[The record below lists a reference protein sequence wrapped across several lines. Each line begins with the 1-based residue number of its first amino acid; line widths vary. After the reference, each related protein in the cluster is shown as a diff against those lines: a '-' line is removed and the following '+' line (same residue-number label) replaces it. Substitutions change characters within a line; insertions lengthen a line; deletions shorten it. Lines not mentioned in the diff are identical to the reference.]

1 MDSQFFLYSGV
12 ASLLY
17 SAYAGLR
24 YYALSGV
31 GLLSSQKA
39 KDMIMSGDIGLVV
52 DVRTKLEWDVGH
64 YMGAVH
70 IPVTALSKKKFA
82 SYPKNTGVLVYCNTG
97 QRARRAAEVVRGY
110 GFENVYYI
118 EGTYK
123 SIQ

>member
-1 MDSQFFLYSGV
+1 MSSQFFLYSGV

-24 YYALSGV
+24 YYALSGK
-31 GLLSSQKA
+31 GLLSSKKA
-39 KDMIMSGDIGLVV
+39 KDMIMSGEIGVVV

-70 IPVTALSKKKFA
+70 IPVTALSPKKMAKV
-82 SYPKNTGVLVYCNTG
+82 SKDTGVLVYCNTG
-97 QRARRAAEVVRGY
+97 QRARRAAEIIRGY

-123 SIQ
+123 SIE